1 MSVRPFYLVGTFFS
15 RTMLLDLGR
24 GLCHLHNQDSPLLC
38 TTDMT
43 PDSCAALISECTTTP
58 PFWEAHCT
66 VKLIPSAANLYAPH
80 GDSGLLEPYQMD
92 WDGTAVAHTLPRA
105 DSGLTVVC
113 VMTPTNTPIG
123 LQPGMQLG
131 QFIPVSDNEICT
143 DTPSVCQVTA
153 PSVSSQSSSFDVRCN
168 SPVSVI
174 TVFII

>member
-15 RTMLLDLGR
+15 RTMLLDLGG
-24 GLCHLHNQDSPLLC
+24 GLCHRHNQDSPLLC

-92 WDGTAVAHTLPRA
+92 WDGTAVAHTHTPKSRQWPHCCVCY
-105 DSGLTVVC
+105 DSYKHPHWTSARYAVRTVHSC
-113 VMTPTNTPIG
+113 IR
-123 LQPGMQLG
+123 Q
-131 QFIPVSDNEICT
+131 
-143 DTPSVCQVTA
+143 
-153 PSVSSQSSSFDVRCN
+153 
-168 SPVSVI
+168 
-174 TVFII
+174 

>member
-1 MSVRPFYLVGTFFS
+1 
-15 RTMLLDLGR
+15 MLLDLGG
-24 GLCHLHNQDSPLLC
+24 GLCHLPNQDSTLLC

-92 WDGTAVAHTLPRA
+92 WDGTAVAHTHTPKSRQWPHCC
-105 DSGLTVVC
+105 VC

-123 LQPGMQLG
+123 LQPGMQSG

-143 DTPSVCQVTA
+143 DTPSVCQVTT
-153 PSVSSQSSSFDVRCN
+153 PSVTSQSSSFDVRCN